1 MLNGVGIMLHQLFKN
16 MGYLNKKK
24 IDTDLTNHNFE
35 TFNPSDAHIHQKII
49 EIYKDFFDTTGRFP
63 GNQRLISVPRGRIP
77 DFIQSEDVI
86 LPRYMYERYLSRDM
100 SGIVG
105 VQFLAALNR
114 YLGGEIEIS
123 RNAMSEFFHNL
134 LWQALAAD
142 NDGILLQFEAIREL
156 THSVYNLLQREMN
169 NERAD
174 SIRSGINFTN
184 ILSKNFTDKTRTVQ
198 DTVEDNL
205 VQDIINNDQTNYRPQ
220 YTFPRPKTE
229 DEIEK
234 ARVDENIN
242 FIEGELAK
250 NACDFEIAAD
260 IEAQEKADLLRNILD
275 PGFGLTTNEDV
286 SALDAIRNNNGDS
299 AIPHLD
305 PVALRGMEQLLDN
318 LKETIDLSEDETE
331 DVKLP
336 PEAVYPP
343 IADVKAPDLQDL
355 LTDDNQNSG
364 ILDDIREIR
373 DNVKTEVE
381 DISSPPPPD
390 DFPGDFDDTEFSDN
404 YPPNPFRGATAPPF
418 PDEAPPYPGL
428 PTAPPYPHDEL
439 PPPPNYDDLFGKPL
453 RDPVPVNFIPLSDGE
468 ISDDDI
474 RPRPPNPRQI
484 YTLEVDSD
492 GDAGDLIGNP
502 NVNVILSP
510 IEGDPNFPPFGDPN
524 FNPNPYYTDE
534 ESLEDPGY
542 NDDDI
547 DFTTTASENTTTGSL
562 LYNDRRNEL
571 FRRNAKRKALKTL
584 AKKRQRKIAAAKN
597 RKKPQI
603 IPEFDNDKIIID
615 DEGEVIM
622 TDPDNALID
631 YNSTVPYYKEIIQLP
646 ADNDSYDRRT
656 N

>member
-86 LPRYMYERYLSRDM
+86 SPRYMYERYLSRDM

-364 ILDDIREIR
+364 ILDNIREIR

-381 DISSPPPPD
+381 V
-390 DFPGDFDDTEFSDN
+390 
-404 YPPNPFRGATAPPF
+404 
-418 PDEAPPYPGL
+418 L
-428 PTAPPYPHDEL
+428 H
-439 PPPPNYDDLFGKPL
+439 
-453 RDPVPVNFIPLSDGE
+453 
-468 ISDDDI
+468 
-474 RPRPPNPRQI
+474 RQTI
-484 YTLEVDSD
+484 FQ
-492 GDAGDLIGNP
+492 
-502 NVNVILSP
+502 VILT
-510 IEGDPNFPPFGDPN
+510 IPNFPITIRLTLLEVLQHLPFQMRLRLILVCLQLLP
-524 FNPNPYYTDE
+524 
-534 ESLEDPGY
+534 
-542 NDDDI
+542 I
-547 DFTTTASENTTTGSL
+547 HTTNCLRHRTMTTYLANHCEIQSL
-562 LYNDRRNEL
+562 LISYRLVMD
-571 FRRNAKRKALKTL
+571 KSVTMISALVLQTQDKFTL
-584 AKKRQRKIAAAKN
+584 
-597 RKKPQI
+597 
-603 IPEFDNDKIIID
+603 
-615 DEGEVIM
+615 
-622 TDPDNALID
+622 
-631 YNSTVPYYKEIIQLP
+631 
-646 ADNDSYDRRT
+646 
-656 N
+656 